1 MRLSLSYW
9 ILQAINYLTHL
20 TGNYGW
26 AIVIL
31 SVVLSLAT
39 APIQHM
45 QLLNQSKTQEFD
57 RLRKDIE
64 KRYKGDKQR
73 IQEETVRL
81 MRSQKFSPLQG
92 CLPMIIQMIFIFA
105 FFGALRSLTY
115 TEAPS
120 FLWIKNLAKPDLLV
134 LPALAGITT
143 FLRSKLTTPTNAD
156 PAMQTQ
162 QRILLYGMPV
172 FVAYMSF
179 KFAAGLA
186 LYWVV
191 ANGVSILQQVFY
203 PAGKRRVRKQPQ
215 PGQGEPK
222 QAEPKQ
228 LELKQAESKPA
239 EPGQPEPSQSA
250 PKQTAAKQSKAKGS
264 PPKPG
269 QAEPKG
275 SPPKPGSSKRA
286 RSRRKG
292 TRS

>member
-1 MRLSLSYW
+1 VRLSLSYW

-26 AIVIL
+26 AIIIL
-31 SVVLSLAT
+31 SVALSLAT
-39 APIQHM
+39 APIQHL
-45 QLLNQSKTQEFD
+45 QLVNQSKTQEFD
-57 RLRKDIE
+57 RLRKDLE

-81 MRSQKFSPLQG
+81 MRSQKFSPLKG

-120 FLWIKNLAKPDLLV
+120 FLWIKDLAKPDLFV

-143 FLRSKLTTPTNAD
+143 FLRSKLTTPTSAD

-162 QRILLYGMPV
+162 QKIMLYGMPV

-179 KFAAGLA
+179 KFAAGLS

-191 ANGVSILQQVFY
+191 ANVVSVLQQVFY
-203 PAGKRRVRKQPQ
+203 PAGKQRGPKQPQ

-222 QAEPKQ
+222 Q
-228 LELKQAESKPA
+228 LELKQAEPRPA

-250 PKQTAAKQSKAKGS
+250 PKQTAPKQSKPKGS

-269 QAEPKG
+269 QTEPKG

>member
-1 MRLSLSYW
+1 VRLSLSYW
-9 ILQAINYLTHL
+9 ILQAINYLTNL

-31 SVVLSLAT
+31 SVVLSLAI

-45 QLLNQSKTQEFD
+45 QIVNQSKTQEFD

-120 FLWIKNLAKPDLLV
+120 FLWIKDLAKPDLFV

-172 FVAYMSF
+172 FVAYMSL

-191 ANGVSILQQVFY
+191 ANVVSILQQVFY
-203 PAGKRRVRKQPQ
+203 PAGKQRGRKQPQ

-222 QAEPKQ
+222 QAEPKR
-228 LELKQAESKPA
+228 LELKPAAPRPAES
-239 EPGQPEPSQSA
+239 GQPEPSQSA
-250 PKQTAAKQSKAKGS
+250 PKRTAPKQSKPKGP

-275 SPPKPGSSKRA
+275 SPPKSGSSKRA